1 MSKGGKVPHDKM
13 NIPNYGKQKFNNV
26 EKTNAHVHDTKQNTL
41 HTHGLKAKSSTRA
54 PNHSQ
59 KNGQT

>member
-13 NIPNYGKQKFNNV
+13 NIPNYGNQKFSTN
-26 EKTNAHVHDTKQNTL
+26 EKTNAHMNDAKQNQM
-41 HTHGLKAKSSTRA
+41 HAHGLKGKSSTRA

-59 KNGQT
+59 KNGQA

>member
-13 NIPNYGKQKFNNV
+13 NIPNYGNQRFQTT
-26 EKTNAHVHDTKQNTL
+26 EESNAHIHDAKKNPI
-41 HTHGLKAKSSTRA
+41 HKHGLKGASSTRA

-59 KNGQT
+59 KNG